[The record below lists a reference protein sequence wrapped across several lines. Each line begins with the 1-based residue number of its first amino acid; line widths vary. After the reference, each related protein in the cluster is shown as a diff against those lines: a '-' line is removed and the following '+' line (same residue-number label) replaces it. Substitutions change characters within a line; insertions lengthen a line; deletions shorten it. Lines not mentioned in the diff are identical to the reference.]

1 VTIAIP
7 DTWRVADGLVPAAD
21 VARSVE
27 PYGVGYPAV
36 SKVLRSGLVPVA
48 KVGGQG
54 GARHLKVDDA
64 MLLLAVAALAVAAG
78 MAFGVMLRAVRS
90 AGGTVT
96 AAGLTIPL
104 PQAA

>member
-7 DTWRVADGLVPAAD
+7 ETWRVADGLVPAAD

-54 GARHLKVDDA
+54 GARHLKLDDA

-78 MAFGVMLRAVRS
+78 LAFGVMLKAVRS
-90 AGGTVT
+90 AGGRLTPD
-96 AAGLTIPL
+96 GLTLPL
-104 PQAA
+104 VRAA